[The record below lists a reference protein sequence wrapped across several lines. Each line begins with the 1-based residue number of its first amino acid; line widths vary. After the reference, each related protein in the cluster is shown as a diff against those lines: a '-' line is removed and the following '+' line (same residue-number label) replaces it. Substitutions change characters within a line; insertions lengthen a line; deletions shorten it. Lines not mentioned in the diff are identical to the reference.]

1 MVSYIVQ
8 LISAHLMFQE
18 VYQSTSNPMSPNQL
32 QSGIALLNLK
42 NMNFNLRQ
50 IEDNKNY
57 VMLKLILALKPL
69 KEK

>member
-32 QSGIALLNLK
+32 QSGTALLNLK